1 MKVRCYIV
9 LYQIKERKESNPR
22 IGVKDMKTS
31 RIIEAGRT
39 LKRSGARFVSIL
51 FCFLSLNGCVTTE
64 SSLMSP
70 EPDGTYKKVNIS
82 RIVLRN
88 GDKIDCTD
96 KIVLFEE
103 KPEDSSGIFAITEK
117 YNMGAGGEGVSGFT
131 DKTQYIPLSDVLL
144 VYRDVEKVDGVK
156 TTFAVLGTIA
166 GTAAG
171 VLIIAFTLGVGGFAN
186 P

>member
-1 MKVRCYIV
+1 

-31 RIIEAGRT
+31 RIIETGRS
-39 LKRSGARFVSIL
+39 LRRSGAGFVSIV
-51 FCFLSLNGCVTTE
+51 FCLLSLNGCVTTE

-88 GDKIDCTD
+88 GDKIDCSD
-96 KIVLFEE
+96 KIVFFEE
-103 KPEDSSGIFAITEK
+103 SPKDSTGMFAITEK
-117 YNMGAGGEGVSGFT
+117 YNLGAGGEGVSGFT
-131 DKTQYIPLSDVLL
+131 DKTQYVPLSDVLL

>member
-1 MKVRCYIV
+1 
-9 LYQIKERKESNPR
+9 
-22 IGVKDMKTS
+22 
-31 RIIEAGRT
+31 
-39 LKRSGARFVSIL
+39 
-51 FCFLSLNGCVTTE
+51 
-64 SSLMSP
+64 
-70 EPDGTYKKVNIS
+70 
-82 RIVLRN
+82 
-88 GDKIDCTD
+88 
-96 KIVLFEE
+96 
-103 KPEDSSGIFAITEK
+103 
-117 YNMGAGGEGVSGFT
+117 MGAGGEGVSGFT